1 MLITDKHSC
10 IYTPRPHSFADL
22 MQMYEANYIRL
33 RLLCGNIR
41 KLSDEVISNVRGG
54 VPVSIKMIDQTTHTT
69 TIMLTY
75 IFKDE
80 AEGGRRPDLLV
91 RVYHDSRQAEVLS
104 RRCHITGSVLR
115 PWEKKVDSVLLCRW
129 RLNRFLYKW
138 AGYIHRQGHS
148 FECANRV
155 STSQDIE

>member
-1 MLITDKHSC
+1 MLTTEKYSS

-41 KLSDEVISNVRGG
+41 ALSDEVISNIQGG
-54 VPVSIKMIDQTTHTT
+54 VPVSLKTVDQTRHTT
-69 TIMLTY
+69 TILLTY

-80 AEGGRRPDLLV
+80 ADCIRRPDLLV
-91 RVYHDSRQAEVLS
+91 RIYHDSRQAEVIS
-104 RRCHITGSVLR
+104 RRCNISGDVLR
-115 PWEKKVDSVLLCRW
+115 PWEKDVDSVLLCRW
-129 RLNRFLYKW
+129 RLNRFLFKW

-148 FECANRV
+148 FN
-155 STSQDIE
+155 IG